1 LLCDF
6 AICARK
12 ALQSMKVPSGLV
24 LKNRPRVGVKPGD
37 VGFIYGTD
45 VVAIELLQSR
55 AVLFVVGHGLNS
67 MYMYQ
72 RPEPNTSAVGV

>member
-24 LKNRPRVGVKPGD
+24 LKNHREVGVKPGD

-67 MYMYQ
+67 MYQ
-72 RPEPNTSAVGV
+72 RPEPHTSAVGV